1 MSCDFRGEPPADSH
15 DTHTRQPTAE
25 PARAGGESGSST
37 LASPE
42 KHETVPPQLGDDCLI
57 LAGPTAAGKSA
68 IAIPLAQR
76 LGAEIVSVDSMAV
89 YRGLDIGTAKPSAAE
104 QRRVPHHAID
114 LVAANEP
121 FSVAAWLTAVGR
133 AMESIRS
140 RGRKVLFVGGTPL
153 YLKTLREGLTQR
165 PAADPAVRE
174 TLARRVEREGAA
186 ALHRELGVLDPAA
199 AARIHPND
207 ARRIVR
213 AIEVA
218 TLSPPSAAS
227 PAAPTWNTAQGPSP
241 AAPLLVLDVPRRLL
255 AERIAT
261 RVQRMFAEGLVEE
274 VQVAEASVGLGP
286 TARQAAGYSEVL
298 AMLAGDITRDQAIEQ
313 TIRRTR
319 QLAKRQRTWFRS
331 FQDAVWICG

>member
-1 MSCDFRGEPPADSH
+1 MSCDFRGEQPGDSH
-15 DTHTRQPTAE
+15 DRQPANE
-25 PARAGGESGSST
+25 PARQTAAPRPPT

-42 KHETVPPQLGDDCLI
+42 KRETCPPLLGDDCLI

-104 QRRVPHHAID
+104 QRLVPHHAID
-114 LVAANEP
+114 LVAASEP

-133 AMESIRS
+133 AVESIRG

-153 YLKTLREGLTQR
+153 YLKTLREGLTER
-165 PAADPAVRE
+165 PAADPSVRE
-174 TLARRVEREGAA
+174 TLARRVEREGSA
-186 ALHRELGVLDPAA
+186 ALHRELTQLDPEA

-218 TLSPPSAAS
+218 TTSPPGDAS
-227 PAAPTWNTAQGPSP
+227 RVPPTWNTVSAPSS
-241 AAPLLVLDVPRRLL
+241 AAPLLVVDVPRRLL
-255 AERIAT
+255 ADRIAA
-261 RVQRMFAEGLVEE
+261 RVQRMFADGLVDE
-274 VQVAEASVGLGP
+274 VQAVEASVGLGP

-298 AMLAGDITRDQAIEQ
+298 AMLAGEMTRDAAIEQ

>member
-1 MSCDFRGEPPADSH
+1 MSCDFRGEPPADRH
-15 DTHTRQPTAE
+15 DNRDRQPTTG
-25 PARAGGESGSST
+25 PACQGGDSECST

-42 KHETVPPQLGDDCLI
+42 KRETGPPQLGDDCLI

-76 LGAEIVSVDSMAV
+76 LGAEIVSMDSMAV
-89 YRGLDIGTAKPSAAE
+89 YRGLDIGTAKPSDAE
-104 QRRVPHHAID
+104 QRLVPHHAID

-133 AMESIRS
+133 AVDSIRS

-153 YLKTLREGLTQR
+153 YLKALREGLTER
-165 PAADPAVRE
+165 PPSDPALRE
-174 TLARRVEREGAA
+174 TLASRMECEGTAV
-186 ALHRELGVLDPAA
+186 LHRELSRLDPGA

-207 ARRIVR
+207 GRRIVR

-218 TLSPPSAAS
+218 TLSPPGAAS
-227 PAAPTWNTAQGPSP
+227 HAAPTWQTPRSPS
-241 AAPLLVLDVPRRLL
+241 AAPLLILDVPRKLL
-255 AERIAT
+255 ADRIAA
-261 RVQRMFAEGLVEE
+261 RVQRMFTDGLVDE
-274 VQVAEASVGLGP
+274 VRAAEASVGLGP

-298 AMLAGDITRDQAIEQ
+298 AMFAGEMTRVEAIEQ

-331 FQDAVWICG
+331 FQDAAWICG

>member
-1 MSCDFRGEPPADSH
+1 MSCDFRGDPRAASH
-15 DTHTRQPTAE
+15 DNHGRPPTTG
-25 PARAGGESGSST
+25 PASTGGDSECST

-42 KHETVPPQLGDDCLI
+42 KRETGPPLLGEDCLI

-104 QRRVPHHAID
+104 QQMVPHHAID

-121 FSVAAWLTAVGR
+121 FSVAAWLTAVSR
-133 AMESIRS
+133 AVESIRR

-153 YLKTLREGLTQR
+153 YLKTLREGLSER

-186 ALHRELGVLDPAA
+186 ALHRELTQLDPKA

-218 TLSPPSAAS
+218 TLSPPGVAS
-227 PAAPTWNTAQGPSP
+227 RSTLTWNTAERPRS
-241 AAPLLVLDVPRRLL
+241 AAPLLILDVPRRLL
-255 AERIAT
+255 ADRIAA
-261 RVQRMFAEGLVEE
+261 RVQRMFANGLVEE
-274 VQVAEASVGLGP
+274 VQAADASVGLGP

-298 AMLAGDITRDQAIEQ
+298 AMLTGELTRDQAIEQ
-313 TIRRTR
+313 TVRRTR